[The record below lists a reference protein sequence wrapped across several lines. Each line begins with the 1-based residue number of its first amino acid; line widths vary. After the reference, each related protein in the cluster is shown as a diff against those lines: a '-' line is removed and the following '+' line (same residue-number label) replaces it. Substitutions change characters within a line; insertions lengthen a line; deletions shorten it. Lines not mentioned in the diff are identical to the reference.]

1 MSPDD
6 MNTEETTTAAASGRR
21 PAPRQPLG
29 QQGPGQQGSGQ
40 QRPRQRW
47 FGQRWLLGLGPLAL
61 IAILL
66 GLFTLL
72 NGPGL
77 AKLGAEIPPK
87 EVAVVENVRLT
98 PGQIELTV
106 RNEGPDPVSIA
117 QVNVSDY
124 YAAFTQTR
132 ETMAPLESST
142 ITVIYHWVDGDP
154 YEIAL
159 VTSNGGKILA
169 TIDAAVA
176 SPERGNSF
184 FGLMALLGVYVGV
197 IPVALGM
204 LWMPF
209 IRRSSAAWVQLLLG
223 VTVGLLV
230 FLAFD
235 ATLEGMEIVADNS
248 SFGGPLLVL
257 LGAFVAYLVLE
268 GTDAW
273 MRRRQ
278 DAGIAG
284 ASAGALGTPGQPAA
298 LPPRRLALL
307 IAIGIGLHNLGEG
320 LAIGSAYAVGSLAL
334 GATLIVG
341 FAIHNTTEGLA
352 IVTPLAKQPPT
363 LGRLAVLGLIAGAPA
378 IAGAL
383 IGATVY
389 QPSISAFLL
398 GVGAGAVAQVAV
410 KILPLLRDK
419 EGSDTDGG
427 GKAGRTL
434 TPVTSAGIILGMLV
448 MFATGLLVQA

>member
-6 MNTEETTTAAASGRR
+6 MNTEKTTTAAASTRR
-21 PAPRQPLG
+21 PAPRRL
-29 QQGPGQQGSGQ
+29 
-40 QRPRQRW
+40 
-47 FGQRWLLGLGPLAL
+47 GQRWLLGLGPLAL

-72 NGPGL
+72 SGPGL
-77 AKLGAEIPPK
+77 GKLGAGVPPK
-87 EVAVVENVRLT
+87 EAAVVENVRLT

-142 ITVIYHWVDGDP
+142 ITVSYHWVDGDP

-169 TIDAAVA
+169 AIDAASP
-176 SPERGNSF
+176 SPERGTSF

-197 IPVALGM
+197 IPVAMGM

-209 IRRSSAAWVQLLLG
+209 VRRSPPVWVQLLLG

-257 LGAFVAYLVLE
+257 LGAFVAYLLLE

-278 DAGIAG
+278 GAGIAG
-284 ASAGALGTPGQPAA
+284 QRGAGASGIPARPAAGVSQA

-352 IVTPLAKQPPT
+352 IVTPLAKQPPG
-363 LGRLAVLGLIAGAPA
+363 LGRLALLGLIAGSPA

-410 KILPLLRDK
+410 KILPLLRGTKSGDK
-419 EGSDTDGG
+419 EGGD
-427 GKAGRTL
+427 KAGRTL

-448 MFATGLLVQA
+448 MFATGLLVQT